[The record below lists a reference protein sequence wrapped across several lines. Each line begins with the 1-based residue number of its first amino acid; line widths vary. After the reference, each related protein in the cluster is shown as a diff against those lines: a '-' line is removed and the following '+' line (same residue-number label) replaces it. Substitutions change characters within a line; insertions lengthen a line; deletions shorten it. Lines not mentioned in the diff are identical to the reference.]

1 MTSLLHKRG
10 WVYEGEPDLKTIWQQ
25 IEQKYFS
32 EYVAGNLTL
41 AEHRRARMREFL
53 QRANIQ
59 ADSDNLDGLF
69 ADYLEEYSNSWVAY
83 PDALPALETLREM
96 GYVLAVLTNGQQDQ
110 QERKLAKMGLS
121 HFFSSILAIGK
132 VTYPKPDARA
142 FLQMCASLEC
152 EPEEVAY
159 VGDDPQ
165 VDVLAA
171 TRAGIHGV
179 WLNREGVQTQIG
191 IRSQISS
198 LNELHTLIRTARADV
213 EVDRCIPA
221 ALVKKLVKTRLTE
234 VQTKWDGRI

>member
-1 MTSLLHKRG
+1 MSSLLHKRG

-41 AEHRRARMREFL
+41 AEHRRERMREL
-53 QRANIQ
+53 
-59 ADSDNLDGLF
+59 
-69 ADYLEEYSNSWVAY
+69 
-83 PDALPALETLREM
+83 

-132 VTYPKPDARA
+132 MTYPKPDARA

-152 EPEEVAY
+152 EPEEVVY
-159 VGDDPQ
+159 VGDDPH

-179 WLNREGVQTQIG
+179 WLNREDVPTQIG
-191 IRSQISS
+191 IRSQIST
-198 LNELHTLIRTARADV
+198 LNDLQTIIRNARADV
-213 EVDRCIPA
+213 EVDRYIPSTS
-221 ALVKKLVKTRLTE
+221 VTKLVKTRLTE
-234 VQTKWDGRI
+234 VEAEQDGRL